1 MKNNKS
7 YFCLIPIVALLNGCL
22 DDSELETDS
31 RQFVPYTLDKLYYP
45 NDLLLSDS
53 DGTIELP
60 AEQDG
65 SVVDYHDY
73 ENVYGALDGWS
84 TGYPMTLPL
93 VGSDIAIDPETLD
106 ENVILFDVAS
116 GKRLVAGKTLL

>member
-7 YFCLIPIVALLNGCL
+7 YFYLIPIVALLNGCS

-60 AEQDG
+60 AEQGGGGD
-65 SVVDYHDY
+65 
-73 ENVYGALDGWS
+73 
-84 TGYPMTLPL
+84 
-93 VGSDIAIDPETLD
+93 
-106 ENVILFDVAS
+106 
-116 GKRLVAGKTLL
+116 R